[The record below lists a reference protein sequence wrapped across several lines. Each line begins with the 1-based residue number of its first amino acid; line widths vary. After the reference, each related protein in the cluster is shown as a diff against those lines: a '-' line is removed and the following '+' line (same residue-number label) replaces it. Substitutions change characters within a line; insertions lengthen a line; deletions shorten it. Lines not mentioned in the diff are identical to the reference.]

1 MLKEEI
7 LNALREKGEM
17 TSTELMEYLRDKGL
31 EFSAL
36 EFREVLADM
45 VRRGEVEKAVDYS
58 RRKLLFR
65 LPQRS

>member
-36 EFREVLADM
+36 EFREVLA
-45 VRRGEVEKAVDYS
+45 EW
-58 RRKLLFR
+58 
-65 LPQRS
+65 